1 MNETAST
8 DKKEEKKGKSPDKK
22 SGEKLDKLD
31 KVYNEMK

>member
-8 DKKEEKKGKSPDKK
+8 MAEEKKKSPDKK
-22 SGEKLDKLD
+22 EKLDKLD